1 MTDADD
7 ATGDSSLEADHE
19 NPDPETTANAEDV
32 DWPVAF
38 EVAASYTLD
47 PKENTVRT
55 QKVKDAYGIDFE
67 VGELDVVD
75 SLELEV
81 DRGDIVFA
89 TGASGAGKT
98 TVCEQIADRLDAVAF
113 SDVRVE
119 RGVPLIETFPDDFDV
134 DETQKYMGMFG
145 LGDAHLNLRTY
156 EELSQG
162 QKYRAKLAYTAAR
175 YDVVF
180 ADEFAATLDRE
191 TAKTIAFSIRRQTLK
206 DRLDATFIFATTHR
220 DLIPD
225 LRPDVLLDFD
235 ENAVRRLEDAG
246 VDLDETYELDRPS
259 ADGGTPLSR
268 PASSTE
274 TTPTYRSLSPINS
287 NSPQEPSR
295 TGRTSIGGITSAIR
309 SDQS

>member
-7 ATGDSSLEADHE
+7 ATGDAGLDVDHE
-19 NPDPETTANAEDV
+19 NPDPETTANADAIN
-32 DWPVAF
+32 WPV
-38 EVAASYTLD
+38 EVVVDESYELD
-47 PKENTVRT
+47 PKDNTVRT
-55 QKVKDAYGIDFE
+55 QKAKDAYGIDFE

-75 SLELEV
+75 GLEVSV

-98 TVCEQIADRLDAVAF
+98 TTCEAIADALDAVAF

-119 RGVPLIETFPDDFDV
+119 RGVPIVDTFPDDFDV
-134 DETQKYMGMFG
+134 EETQKFMGMFG
-145 LGDAHLNLRTY
+145 LGDAHLNLRSY

-180 ADEFAATLDRE
+180 ADEFCATLDRE
-191 TAKTIAFSIRRQTLK
+191 TAKTISYSIRRQTLK

-220 DLIPD
+220 DLIED

-235 ENAVRRLEDAG
+235 GNVVKLADDLG
-246 VDLDETYELDRPS
+246 LDEPEDLGESSTFGDS
-259 ADGGTPLSR
+259 PLSYAANR
-268 PASSTE
+268 PE
-274 TTPTYRSLSPINS
+274 TTPTYRSRSRINS
-287 NSPQEPSR
+287 NSPREPSR
-295 TGRTSIGGITSAIR
+295 TGRTSIGGITSER
-309 SDQS
+309 R

>member
-7 ATGDSSLEADHE
+7 ATGDSSLEGDHA
-19 NPDPETTANAEDV
+19 NPDPETTANADAI
-32 DWPVAF
+32 DWPV
-38 EVAASYTLD
+38 EVAVDESYELD
-47 PKENTVRT
+47 PKDNTVRT

-67 VGELDVVD
+67 VGTLDVVD
-75 SLELEV
+75 LDVEV

-98 TVCEQIADRLDAVAF
+98 TTCAAIADALDAVAF

-119 RGVPLIETFPDDFDV
+119 RGVPIVDTFPDDFDV
-134 DETQKYMGMFG
+134 EATQKYMGMFG

-180 ADEFAATLDRE
+180 ADEFCATLDRE
-191 TAKTIAFSIRRQTLK
+191 TAKTISYSIRRQTLK

-220 DLIPD
+220 DLIED

-235 ENAVRRLEDAG
+235 ENALKRLEDHG
-246 VDLDETYELDRPS
+246 VDVDAEYEVERP
-259 ADGGTPLSR
+259 AEGGGSPLSR
-268 PASSTE
+268 PASSTG

-287 NSPQEPSR
+287 NSPREPNR
-295 TGRTSIGGITSAIR
+295 TGRTSIGGII
-309 SDQS
+309 

>member
-7 ATGDSSLEADHE
+7 ATGDSALPGDHE
-19 NPDPETTANAEDV
+19 NPDPETTANADAV
-32 DWPVAF
+32 DWPV
-38 EVAASYTLD
+38 EVVVDESYTLD

-67 VGELDVVD
+67 VGTLDVVD
-75 SLELEV
+75 GLDVEV

-98 TVCEQIADRLDAVAF
+98 TTCEAIADALDAVAF

-119 RGVPLIETFPDDFDV
+119 RGVPIVDTFPEDFDV
-134 DETQKYMGMFG
+134 EATQKYMGMFG
-145 LGDAHLNLRTY
+145 LGDAHLNLRSY

-191 TAKTIAFSIRRQTLK
+191 TAKTISYSIRRQTLK

-220 DLIPD
+220 DLIDD

-235 ENAVRRLEDAG
+235 ENALKRLDDHG
-246 VDLDETYELDRPS
+246 VDVDADYSIERPVEG
-259 ADGGTPLSR
+259 GGTPLSR
-268 PASSTE
+268 PATGSE

-287 NSPQEPSR
+287 NSPPAPSR
-295 TGRTSIGGITSAIR
+295 TGRTSIGGIT
-309 SDQS
+309 